1 MVIWLTGISGA
12 GKTTLSD
19 AIARRFKRFVPE
31 LVQIDGDEIRELF
44 GASLSYREPDRYEQI
59 QRIQRLARMLDR
71 QNMLVLV
78 AALYGH
84 PDLFARNREIFSE
97 YFEVYLKAPLDLVQ
111 RRDPKDLYRKVT
123 LGEMD
128 NVVGIDIPW
137 HAPENPH
144 LQIDAEQEVDPDALA
159 LDVARR
165 IPRLACHIDNAAEAV
180 LVGADSSKSR

>member
-19 AIARRFKRFVPE
+19 AIARRFKSVVPE

-44 GASLSYREPDRYEQI
+44 GASLTYRETDRYEQI
-59 QRIQRLARMLDR
+59 LRIQRLARMLDR

-84 PDLFARNREIFSE
+84 PDLFARNRKIFSE
-97 YFEVYLKAPLDLVQ
+97 YFEVYLEAPLGLVK
-111 RRDPKDLYRKVT
+111 RRDPKELYRK
-123 LGEMD
+123 LERGEMN

-137 HAPENPH
+137 HAPENPD
-144 LQIDAEQEVDPDALA
+144 LQINSEQETDPDELA
-159 LDVARR
+159 LEVARR
-165 IPRLACHIDNAAEAV
+165 IPRLACHIDGATEAV
-180 LVGADSSKSR
+180 IVGADSSQPR